1 MCGKGE
7 IQSFNAAADPIRSW
21 YGILYF
27 DPDLSRSSSQ
37 LPKPQATNPTRLDIS
52 QLLSLKI
59 WRCADF
65 CVVQKQ
71 RSTDLE
77 SVGLWKGSIGLLVQI
92 VFFSLGQE
100 QQKGFGNPTGFLNI
114 VYDFF
119 FTVLS
124 SVPSAFHAFL
134 LHLKTKCCLKKT
146 QSGSLKDAFLSLIFS
161 LNSFPKK
168 NCAVY

>member
-100 QQKGFGNPTGFLNI
+100 QQKGFGNPTGFLNN
-114 VYDFF
+114 VNDFF
-119 FTVLS
+119 YCFILRSIGFSRIFATFENYVLS
-124 SVPSAFHAFL
+124 EENPVGQPKRCF
-134 LHLKTKCCLKKT
+134 
-146 QSGSLKDAFLSLIFS
+146 FLSDLFS
-161 LNSFPKK
+161 
-168 NCAVY
+168 